1 MDLKTLGM
9 VAQEP
14 VEKDSGK
21 KFSPIVF
28 ERHQPG
34 DEDILFD
41 LKYCG
46 CCHSDV
52 HACENPSKDYKP
64 TVPGHELAGIV
75 TFVGSKVK
83 NFKVGDKIGV
93 GCMVDSCHDC
103 EYCEIGD
110 EQYCD
115 NGATFTYGAEPKH
128 GRAGKQ
134 ITRGGYSNKH
144 VVHEKF
150 AIKIPESMDL
160 KYAGPI
166 MCAGITVYD
175 PLKHFK
181 AGQPH
186 VKKIGIV
193 GGGGL
198 GHMGIKL
205 AKALDCTVT
214 AFTTSESKIEHLKAL
229 GADKVVL
236 STDDKQMQDA
246 KRSQDL
252 ILNTVSADHD
262 VMMYEALLRP
272 NGVLVQLGLVQKPH
286 TVPQTPLIF
295 QRHSIAGSLIG
306 GVKATQ
312 EVVDLCAEKN
322 IHPDVKV
329 VPCSKVDEVFAE
341 LQHKSTTVQRYV
353 FDISTMSAFH
363 EERKDKLQTV

>member
-14 VEKDSGK
+14 LEKDKGR

-34 DEDILFD
+34 DEDIMFD

-52 HACENPSKDYKP
+52 HACENPDGYKP
-64 TVPGHELAGIV
+64 TVPGHELAGIA

-83 NFKVGDKIGV
+83 NFKVGDKVGV

-103 EYCEIGD
+103 EFCEIGD

-115 NGATFTYGAEPKH
+115 NGSTMTYGGEPKH
-128 GRAGKQ
+128 GRAGTQ
-134 ITRGGYSNKH
+134 ITRGGYANKM
-144 VVHEKF
+144 VVHERF

-175 PLKHFK
+175 PLKHWH
-181 AGQPH
+181 AGEAH
-186 VKKIGIV
+186 VKHIGII

-198 GHMGIKL
+198 GHMGIKI
-205 AKALDCTVT
+205 AKSMGCEVT
-214 AFTTSESKIEHLKAL
+214 AFTTSPSKVEHLKGL
-229 GADKVVL
+229 GASKVIV
-236 STDDKQMQDA
+236 STDEKQMESA

-252 ILNTVSADHD
+252 ILNTISADHD
-262 VMMYEALLRP
+262 VMQYQPLLRP
-272 NGVLVQLGLVQKPH
+272 NGNIVQLGLVQRPH
-286 TVPQTPLIF
+286 TVPQVPLLMNRNGIC
-295 QRHSIAGSLIG
+295 GSLIG

-312 EVVDLCAEKN
+312 EIVDLCAKEQ
-322 IHPDVKV
+322 IFPDVKV
-329 VPCSKVDEVFAE
+329 VPCSKVDEIFNE
-341 LQHKSTTVQRYV
+341 LQHKSSTVQRYV
-353 FDISTMSAFH
+353 FDISTMEDFH
-363 EERKDKLQTV
+363 KERSDKVQTA